1 MAEKHKSKYKKP
13 ENTKYKSRKDLK
25 DYTMDDKDEK
35 MNPKSTGEKQSNV
48 LRKTDKPMVDD
59 GKMDVKWNADDRLY
73 KDLEDGEYDGKHA
86 AKVLKKRQD
95 DGEKSSEKNLK
106 DKYYNLTR
114 EQKER
119 LVREYVRRK
128 IEKVLYEQSN
138 ESSDL
143 AQLSSQLQ
151 DVVANLKKATTEA
164 QQLSRESGVTQHVNH
179 IGSGKFDVSNWFDSD
194 NTVSS
199 FEFGRKINEQ
209 TEPEEVPEPNAEVP
223 APETPAPTDAAPET
237 PAPAPAPTDA
247 APTDAAPA
255 TGEEELSDE
264 SKQAV
269 SIERFVKQLQDDGGN
284 IGRIKT
290 LAKVFNLAMKEVEVE
305 DKVNF
310 YKLLKQLAAKKLTNV
325 EAPQE
330 TK

>member
-25 DYTMDDKDEK
+25 DYTLDDKDGK
-35 MNPKSTGEKQSNV
+35 MNPKSAGEKQSNV

-73 KDLEDGEYDGKHA
+73 KDLEDGEYDEKHA

-95 DGEKSSEKNLK
+95 TDEKDNEKNIK
-106 DKYYNLTR
+106 DKIENLTR

-119 LVREYVRRK
+119 LVREYLRRK
-128 IEKVLYEQSN
+128 IEKVISEQF
-138 ESSDL
+138 L
-143 AQLSSQLQ
+143 
-151 DVVANLKKATTEA
+151 
-164 QQLSRESGVTQHVNH
+164 
-179 IGSGKFDVSNWFDSD
+179 
-194 NTVSS
+194 
-199 FEFGRKINEQ
+199 NEQ
-209 TEPEEVPEPNAEVP
+209 PAEEEPVDP
-223 APETPAPTDAAPET
+223 AAAPVDPTAPAPTPE
-237 PAPAPAPTDA
+237 APAPTDA
-247 APTDAAPA
+247 APVDPAAAPAPIDPAAPAPTPA

-264 SKQAV
+264 SKQAI
-269 SIERFVKQLQDDGGN
+269 SIEKFVKQLQDDGGN
-284 IGRIKT
+284 IARIKT
-290 LAKVFNLAMKEVEVE
+290 LAKVFNLAMKEVDVE

-310 YKLLKQLAAKKLTNV
+310 YKLLKQLAAKKLTTV